1 MRLAPL
7 RQHVTLV
14 HQWIMRRGHAALRAT
29 HGRLPSARRVSRIAS
44 FVLCRPCSL
53 ALGLLAILA
62 CSGVASRTN
71 AFATMAEARDAG
83 AVRQGWV
90 PDGLPPHAH
99 DLREAHLLNSSKRW
113 GLFEYPQSEEEAL
126 RALLQPQ
133 EISLDGEHCDI
144 PARIEWWPV
153 ALRRNLDGARI
164 AATGIRAYRSKAGD
178 LIFAINWQQGRA
190 YYWTP

>member
-1 MRLAPL
+1 MRHAP
-7 RQHVTLV
+7 V
-14 HQWIMRRGHAALRAT
+14 RRTAASV
-29 HGRLPSARRVSRIAS
+29 PFWSSAVA
-44 FVLCRPCSL
+44 L
-53 ALGLLAILA
+53 ALVAMPA

-90 PDGLPPHAH
+90 PEGLPPHAH
-99 DLREAHLLNSSKRW
+99 DLREAHLPNSSKRW
-113 GLFEYPQSEEEAL
+113 GLFEYPQSEEETL

-153 ALRRNLDGARI
+153 ALRGHLDGGRI

-178 LIFAINWQQGRA
+178 LIFAVNWRQGRG
-190 YYWTP
+190 YYWAP